1 MTARRN
7 RRVGIQNEIKPLEP
21 LLWSVALKQLIRI
34 VLLAAQRQFFFGAS
48 AVWQPDQRIGEGFA
62 EQFVPG
68 DAGVAAHVRSLA
80 DWQVPVVGVRQHAQ
94 SPLGITAAPKSAAT
108 DSPKWPL
115 PHPAARGSRAAA
127 TARRVTRRNA
137 LRLRVSRR

>member
-48 AVWQPDQRIGEGFA
+48 AVWQPDCQWPPELI
-62 EQFVPG
+62 QF
-68 DAGVAAHVRSLA
+68 
-80 DWQVPVVGVRQHAQ
+80 
-94 SPLGITAAPKSAAT
+94 
-108 DSPKWPL
+108 WPIKL
-115 PHPAARGSRAAA
+115 
-127 TARRVTRRNA
+127 TQ
-137 LRLRVSRR
+137 